1 MTSEEKLK
9 QYDEK
14 LEEAQKLVRFIEESR
29 REHINRYNL
38 NRK

>member
-1 MTSEEKLK
+1 MTPEEKLK

-14 LEEAQKLVRFIEESR
+14 LEEVQKLVRFIEESR
-29 REHINRYNL
+29 CEHINRHNL